1 MEYDELCGVL
11 RRIPILECLSNA
23 NQKLLAFTSQ
33 HLVYEDGEVL
43 FHMNEPAEDVY
54 LVIEGEVEQ
63 LVVNEHNEVS
73 IGAIG
78 KHQLFGEMA
87 VIRKIPRL
95 VTVRANG
102 RVEVLRIEGEM
113 FLQMATTTPQ
123 AALTVMQEMALK
135 ISNIVANQ
143 KDNPLQLPSID
154 RGPLDK
160 S

>member
-1 MEYDELCGVL
+1 MDYSELCGVL
-11 RRIPILECLSNA
+11 QRIPILEALSDA

-33 HLVYEDGEVL
+33 RLIYEDGEVL
-43 FHMNEPAEDVY
+43 FHIDEPAEDVY

-63 LVVNEHNEVS
+63 LVINEHTEVS
-73 IGAIG
+73 IGVIG

-87 VIRKIPRL
+87 VIRNIPRL

-113 FLQMATTTPQ
+113 FLQMATSTPA

-135 ISNIVANQ
+135 ISNIVANH
-143 KDNPLQLPSID
+143 KDDLA
-154 RGPLDK
+154 
-160 S
+160 